1 MDALIALL
9 SALAP
14 TFAFILGKTLL
25 ISMRFKGAMAPGWRS
40 NPLWKGRYDIL
51 ATGPL
56 LGVKGHRGRSGGS
69 AIGFEHFLQMKPM
82 DFDEFLW
89 ATGLNENVI
98 ALLKKNLEI
107 WPPSIPHYMAF
118 FID

>member
-1 MDALIALL
+1 LPKRNIHIALHINFKTQKTFRQPFEGDLSVDALVALL
-9 SALAP
+9 SVLAP

-25 ISMRFKGAMAPGWRS
+25 ISMRFKGATVPGWRS

-82 DFDEFLW
+82 DFDEFL
-89 ATGLNENVI
+89 
-98 ALLKKNLEI
+98 
-107 WPPSIPHYMAF
+107 
-118 FID
+118 